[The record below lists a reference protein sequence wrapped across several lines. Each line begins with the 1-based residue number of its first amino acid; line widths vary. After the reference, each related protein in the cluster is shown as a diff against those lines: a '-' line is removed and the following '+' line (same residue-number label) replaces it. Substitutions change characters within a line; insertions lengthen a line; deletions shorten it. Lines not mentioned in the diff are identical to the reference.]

1 MSRVKHHRACT
12 RYAQPLSN
20 VQIPAI
26 PSLRV
31 TQPLYF
37 LHIQN
42 WLVSAHS
49 TATSTRVVS
58 THTPRCGLNLL
69 ESADTKIGGW
79 GDIPPYRQMCGSP
92 FAGSSSSDSCQLL
105 TASLNPFVL
114 MFARPSFANSFG
126 MHVYVMT
133 PGGGTPCLSGHW
145 EASDDASPLQSQI
158 CGFSVPQALISQ
170 PPSRRGRPSRA
181 RFLRPSAV
189 EGRLVCT
196 PLCVRAGALFTPR
209 AHFAP
214 EDARCASPELHSACI
229 PHLVE

>member
-26 PSLRV
+26 PSCRI

-37 LHIQN
+37 LQIQN

-58 THTPRCGLNLL
+58 THTLRCGLNLL
-69 ESADTKIGGW
+69 KSADTKIGGW

-92 FAGSSSSDSCQLL
+92 SASSSSSDSCQLL
-105 TASLNPFVL
+105 TASLTPFVL

-133 PGGGTPCLSGHW
+133 PGGVPPAFQVTGKHPMTLLRSNRKS
-145 EASDDASPLQSQI
+145 A
-158 CGFSVPQALISQ
+158 GFP
-170 PPSRRGRPSRA
+170 
-181 RFLRPSAV
+181 FLRLSALSLLPA
-189 EGRLVCT
+189 GGALLVRVF
-196 PLCVRAGALFTPR
+196 CVRARSRGDSFARRSASGPVPCSPPGHTLLRKMRAALRRSYTPHVSR
-209 AHFAP
+209 
-214 EDARCASPELHSACI
+214 I
-229 PHLVE
+229 